1 MYAFAPP
8 RRCFRVRAVA
18 PRRNGVAPL
27 SQVELSSAE
36 LSRSLCTGFEAAEAA
51 PSTTEKLM
59 RLANEAI
66 IPRHRRAPR
75 CPQTPGASAQGLW
88 PPGPRPPPRF
98 SSHSNTAPRG
108 QQLGSGL
115 PAVGLV
121 GPRRLI
127 PDASKLQKQDAQE

>member
-1 MYAFAPP
+1 MRSIDLHVRLRAATPLLPSARCGATAERSRPP
-8 RRCFRVRAVA
+8 ASSTVQRRTV
-18 PRRNGVAPL
+18 
-27 SQVELSSAE
+27 QE
-36 LSRSLCTGFEAAEAA
+36 AEAA

-127 PDASKLQKQDAQE
+127 PGASKLQKQDAQE